1 MPLAVEIHH
10 GALDVRQCRGKVKY
24 RSLEGAQEA
33 LIRVAGRFRDGTM
46 RDPSPRRPMNV
57 YVCGEGSDESC
68 GFWHL
73 GHRPAVLP

>member
-24 RSLEGAQEA
+24 RSLTAAQEA
-33 LIRVAGRFRDGTM
+33 LIRIVASFHQGVIRD
-46 RDPSPRRPMNV
+46 RAPHRPMNI
-57 YVCGEGSDESC
+57 YVCGDGTDEGC

-73 GHRPAVLP
+73 GHRPSILP